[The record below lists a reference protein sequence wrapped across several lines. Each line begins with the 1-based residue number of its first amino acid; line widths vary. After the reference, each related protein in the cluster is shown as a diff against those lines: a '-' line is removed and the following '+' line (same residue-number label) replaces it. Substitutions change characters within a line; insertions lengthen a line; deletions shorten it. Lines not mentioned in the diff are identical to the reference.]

1 MKSPREVYQLKGR
14 IMEGVERIQD
24 KFNLRNGSR
33 FFILYGN
40 GIEDVFVSRNYQ
52 QVSFEQALHQVL
64 VQAGFGRVAFLA
76 PHRPVFFLDAYSHT
90 AVIPDG
96 HAMHET
102 ATYAPESSVKMTGG
116 PLRDR
121 FLYKPKDKTESESA
135 QVGMGD
141 LQSIRLLDSY
151 IRDTS
156 TERSAVVILQAES
169 TFRYFGDPRSL
180 AGIVGEWTRLPADN
194 PNICILAFSADRYE
208 NLCDI
213 ATRLPIPEIR
223 SAILRRP
230 SGTHS
235 REAVLAIQG
244 PEHLELLRFLR
255 KSLQDRQESIS
266 YTDCSIL
273 SDWMAAEGFPL
284 RSWISRINT
293 APALDVQTVMS
304 LGWFSAVRNP
314 NQSAEIELNQLIGLT
329 SVKQRVTELAAW
341 MKLNLTR
348 VMTSGAIREPML
360 AHMMFVGNPGTGKTT
375 VARLFGEILHSI
387 GFLKRGQLVEVKA
400 SDLVADYVGGTGI
413 KTNQVIDEA
422 IDGVLFLDEAYML
435 TESERGGYG
444 KEALDTLLT
453 RMEDDRSRLVVIVAG
468 YPDRMKKFRE
478 ANPGLARRIPI
489 ENIIEFPDYTPDE
502 LWKILEQFLAVRE
515 LELEKKAGS
524 DIRRIIQK
532 LYEQRDPSFGNAGEV
547 RNLVDGLERRRAVR
561 LLTAAGSSEGKM
573 IGEDIPSNYQTYLL
587 PETQSID
594 ELFNAIDEMIG
605 LSEVKGFLKRRFA
618 RLCYDQIR
626 LKQDP
631 TYRPEFGGN
640 SILYSG
646 NPGTGKTSVA
656 RLTGEILRKLGILRK
671 GHLVEVTRADLVAGY
686 VGQTALKTAEKIR
699 EALDGILFID
709 EAYTLTRAGSQ
720 DFGQEAVD
728 TLVKMMDQYRD
739 RLVVIAAGYPEEMQ
753 SFTDSNPGLASRF
766 NYSLHFPDYS
776 TQELV
781 EILNRAAQKDGFVL
795 PAGVS
800 RQIGAILQT
809 IRKNQPAHFSNA
821 RAALQ
826 LLDQMKTALAVRII
840 RNTNEGKT
848 PTIQEMTT
856 FMVEDLPVIETPPR
870 ELIPAVQPF
879 MPRKNGV
886 APKPR
891 DLVRQ
896 NT

>member
-1 MKSPREVYQLKGR
+1 
-14 IMEGVERIQD
+14 MEGVERIQD
-24 KFNLRNGSR
+24 KFNLQNGSR

-76 PHRPVFFLDAYSHT
+76 PHRPVFFLDTYSH
-90 AVIPDG
+90 APVVPG
-96 HAMHET
+96 GQQVRESAN
-102 ATYAPESSVKMTGG
+102 YAPEPAAKMAGG

-121 FLYKPKDKTESESA
+121 FLYKPKDKPESANA

-156 TERSAVVILQAES
+156 SERSAVVILQAES

-213 ATRLPIPEIR
+213 AARLPVPEIR

-230 SGTHS
+230 SGSNS
-235 REAVLAIQG
+235 REAVIAIQG
-244 PEHLELLRFLR
+244 PEHLELLRFMR
-255 KSLQDRQESIS
+255 KSLQDRQEQIP
-266 YTDCSIL
+266 YADCSLL
-273 SDWMAAEGFPL
+273 SDWMAAEGHPL
-284 RSWISRINT
+284 RSWISRIQS
-293 APALDVQTVMS
+293 APALDVETVMS

-314 NQSAEIELNQLIGLT
+314 NQSAEMELDQLVGLT

-348 VMTSGAIREPML
+348 VMSNGGIREPML

-478 ANPGLARRIPI
+478 ANPGLARRIPV
-489 ENIIEFPDYTPDE
+489 ENIIEFPDYTPAE

-515 LELEKKAGS
+515 LQMEENAGS

-547 RNLVDGLERRRAVR
+547 RNLVDSLERRRAVR
-561 LLTAAGSSEGKM
+561 LLTADGASDARMTGA
-573 IGEDIPSNYQTYLL
+573 DIPSNYQTYLL
-587 PETQSID
+587 PENQSMD
-594 ELFNAIDEMIG
+594 ELFNAIDEMVG

-618 RLCYDQIR
+618 RLRYDQIR

-640 SILYSG
+640 SMLYLG

-699 EALDGILFID
+699 ESLDGILFID
-709 EAYTLTRAGSQ
+709 EAYTLTRGGSQ

-739 RLVVIAAGYPEEMQ
+739 RLVVIAAGYPDEMQ
-753 SFTDSNPGLASRF
+753 SFIDSNPGLASRF
-766 NYSLHFPDYS
+766 NHSLHFPDYS

-781 EILNRAAQKDGFVL
+781 EILNRTVQKDGFGL
-795 PAGVS
+795 PPVVS
-800 RQIGAILQT
+800 RQTGAILQSV
-809 IRKNQPAHFSNA
+809 RRSQPAHFSNA
-821 RAALQ
+821 RAVFQ

-840 RNTNEGKT
+840 RNSTEGKP
-848 PTIQEMTT
+848 PTIEEMTT
-856 FMVEDLPVIETPPR
+856 FLAEDLPASDTLPG

-879 MPRKNGV
+879 ITRKNSA
-886 APKPR
+886 APKLS

-896 NT
+896 NQ